1 MVPVPEAVPLSATP
15 RKPSEL
21 PDTGS
26 AMICPLATTL
36 SGLPEGTSGQV
47 NVTPSAVTGPP
58 GVMPTAASA
67 VAEKLLPY
75 PSKFPGAGSESSV
88 MPTLSN
94 AAASDGYGMVTWTAE
109 PGLSRVVPSDATPV
123 TVIGTVSVPGA
134 ASDDTATVSDA
145 LSPPPAASAAE
156 PEAGVTVIPEPAGGA
171 AAHCRVSEP
180 AAMLLFASVTEPLP
194 PRATSS
200 EPGVTVEEIGDSIAT
215 W

>member
-36 SGLPEGTSGQV
+36 SGSPEGTSGQL

-75 PSKFPGAGSESSV
+75 PSKFPGAGSASSV
-88 MPTLSN
+88 IPTLSN
-94 AAASDGYGMVTWTAE
+94 AAASDGYGMVTWTAA
-109 PGLSRVVPSDATPV
+109 PGLSSVVPPAVTPV
-123 TVIGTVSVPGA
+123 TLIGTATVPGA
-134 ASDDTATVSDA
+134 A
-145 LSPPPAASAAE
+145 PAAAETVRDTLALPPGATAAE
-156 PEAGVTVIPEPAGGA
+156 PDTGVTVIPESA
-171 AAHCRVSEP
+171 
-180 AAMLLFASVTEPLP
+180 
-194 PRATSS
+194 
-200 EPGVTVEEIGDSIAT
+200 
-215 W
+215 

>member
-21 PDTGS
+21 PDPGS

-36 SGLPEGTSGQV
+36 SGSPEGTSGQL

-58 GVMPTAASA
+58 GVRPTAASA

-75 PSKFPGAGSESSV
+75 PSKSPGAGSESSV

-94 AAASDGYGMVTWTAE
+94 AAASDGYGTVTWTAE
-109 PGLSRVVPSDATPV
+109 PGLSRGVPCDVTPV
-123 TVIGTVSVPGA
+123 TLIGTVTVPGA
-134 ASDDTATVSDA
+134 AADDTATVREA
-145 LSPPPAASAAE
+145 LALPPGESAAD

-171 AAHCRVSEP
+171 AAHCTVSGP
-180 AAMLLFASVTEPLP
+180 AAMLLLASVTEPLP
-194 PRATSS
+194 PGA
-200 EPGVTVEEIGDSIAT
+200 
-215 W
+215 